1 MYKQNGKR
9 DSTYPLF
16 SIRYNRRFV
25 KLHII
30 ASPMARHHYTKKIKK
45 IPILL
50 DSTSNDQ
57 PRKISTNARS
67 SKRRR
72 RKKNKDSFPSR
83 RYQTT
88 KRWSRALTTS
98 VKSMIKSCTIDTKAR
113 FTRRGEEEAVA
124 FLFGPF
130 TATRSVTRSRA
141 VFLGW
146 HTPPPSPRRRRGL
159 LSIYKCGST
168 WLRGRLVSSLL
179 RVRAETVV
187 TPPPPPLSSPR
198 ERQINRDLGGSAIG
212 AK

>member
-88 KRWSRALTTS
+88 KRWSRALTVIIHVSKIDDKIVHHRYESAVYEAGRGGSCS
-98 VKSMIKSCTIDTKAR
+98 VLVRPIHSD
-113 FTRRGEEEAVA
+113 AV
-124 FLFGPF
+124 GH
-130 TATRSVTRSRA
+130 SVESGIPGVTHA
-141 VFLGW
+141 
-146 HTPPPSPRRRRGL
+146 
-159 LSIYKCGST
+159 
-168 WLRGRLVSSLL
+168 
-179 RVRAETVV
+179 AAV
-187 TPPPPPLSSPR
+187 TPTETRPPLY
-198 ERQINRDLGGSAIG
+198 L
-212 AK
+212 